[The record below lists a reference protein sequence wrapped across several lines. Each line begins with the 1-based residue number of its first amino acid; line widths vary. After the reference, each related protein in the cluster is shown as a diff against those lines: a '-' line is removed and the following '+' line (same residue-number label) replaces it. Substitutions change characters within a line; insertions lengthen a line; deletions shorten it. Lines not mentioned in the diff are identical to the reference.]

1 MGKII
6 IVIGVIISLG
16 ASLTI
21 FFTRSSSTLEDQFEQ
36 NLDSEPR
43 VVIDDFN
50 VYRYDGHKVISSFSA
65 KLGHFLE
72 PNIVEVYAGIR
83 GTRYRKD
90 SVESIR
96 SEVAKAYLKANSLSD
111 ILGKNEPELMKAEV
125 EDQVRLGLR
134 DNIMRT
140 EYAEYLADKE
150 VLTTREPVQVD
161 GPNRTF
167 VGEDGFDYDMRKE
180 VLNMPGEVKGV
191 VVPDRK

>member
-1 MGKII
+1 M
-6 IVIGVIISLG
+6 IVVGVLL
-16 ASLTI
+16 ALVCALTV
-21 FFTRSSSTLEDQFEQ
+21 FFARDHGNLVDQFEQ
-36 NLDSEPR
+36 GLDNEPR

-50 VYRYDGHKVISSFSA
+50 VYRYDGHKVVSSFSA

-72 PNIVEVYAGIR
+72 PNVIEVYAAVR

-96 SEVAKAYLKANSLSD
+96 SEVAKAFLKSNSLSE
-111 ILGKNEPELMKAEV
+111 ILKDKEPALARAEV
-125 EDQVRLGLR
+125 EDQVRIGLR

-140 EYAEYLADKE
+140 EFAEYLASKDIF
-150 VLTTREPVQVD
+150 TTREPVQVD

-167 VGEDGFDYDMRKE
+167 VGEKGFDYDLKKE

-191 VVPDRK
+191 VVPENR